1 MAAREAPTRR
11 GSAGP
16 CLGPADESSSA
27 RLSRALRGTAV
38 EAPTKQMGLI
48 MALADPGVLEAQLE
62 GRQRHRALHV
72 RLHPVALDLVAED
85 EERAFLLEPTDQVGV
100 HLF

>member
-1 MAAREAPTRR
+1 MTAREAYFAQ

-38 EAPTKQMGLI
+38 AGAVPPQMG
-48 MALADPGVLEAQLE
+48 PY
-62 GRQRHRALHV
+62 HRSSAW
-72 RLHPVALDLVAED
+72 
-85 EERAFLLEPTDQVGV
+85 
-100 HLF
+100 